1 MKAKITIYD
10 SAEGYDLASADYDK
24 KEAYLN
30 SFEKDWW
37 DYDLTDLSEK
47 DVLDVGAGTGRLSV
61 TLLRRGAKVTALDV
75 SAKMLERLHK
85 KGPAINIVEGDAE
98 NLPFESESF
107 DLITAAFVVVHLKDP
122 AIFFKEAERV
132 LRPGGLL
139 IITNINQKEAPSVKT
154 SVGQIKIKSYYHRP
168 EMILELLESA
178 RFKFV
183 KEKIIKEGG
192 NWINQIVT
200 AQK

>member
-1 MKAKITIYD
+1 MKAKISIYN
-10 SAEGYDLASADYDK
+10 SREGYDLAAADYDK

-30 SFEKDWW
+30 SFEEHCW
-37 DYDLTDLSEK
+37 DYVLTDLRDK
-47 DVLDVGAGTGRLSV
+47 DVLDVGAGTGRLAV

-75 SAKMLERLHK
+75 SPKMLEKLHK
-85 KGPAINIVEGDAE
+85 KKPAIKIVEGDAE

-107 DLITAAFVVVHLKDP
+107 DLVTAAFVVVHLKDP

-139 IITNINQKEAPSVKT
+139 IVTNINQKEAPSVKI

-168 EMILELLESA
+168 EQIVEALEKSGLSIVE
-178 RFKFV
+178 
-183 KEKIIKEGG
+183 EKIIKEKEL
-192 NWINQIVT
+192 WINQILVGE
-200 AQK
+200 K

>member
-37 DYDLTDLSEK
+37 DYGLTDLTGK

-61 TLLRRGAKVTALDV
+61 TLFRRGAKVTALDV
-75 SAKMLERLHK
+75 SVKMLERLHK
-85 KGPAINIVEGDAE
+85 KSPTINIVEGDAE

-107 DLITAAFVVVHLKDP
+107 DLVTTAFVVVHLKDP
-122 AIFFKEAERV
+122 SIFFKEAERV
-132 LRPGGLL
+132 LRSGGEL
-139 IITNINQKEAPSVKT
+139 IITNINQKSAPSVKT

-168 EMILELLESA
+168 ERILELLQEVG
-178 RFKFV
+178 FDIVEEKIV
-183 KEKIIKEGG
+183 KEKET
-192 NWINQIVT
+192 WINQIVK
-200 AQK
+200 AKK

>member
-107 DLITAAFVVVHLKDP
+107 DLITA
-122 AIFFKEAERV
+122 IFFKEAERV